1 MATGINFNPASFRG
15 PEIAR
20 RGPANPV
27 KSETPGPIDGYQPA
41 AEAPPTAPGV
51 TFTVSTQQLA
61 TAAFQQT
68 LTTLTSAGIPVSVVI
83 SQAASAAQPAVSR
96 EEFQELGGEVRTLSR
111 QVSQLQSQVENLAKP
126 KPPTYGGD

>member
-27 KSETPGPIDGYQPA
+27 KSETPGPVDGYQPA
-41 AEAPPTAPGV
+41 AEALPTAPGV

-83 SQAASAAQPAVSR
+83 SQAASAQPAVGR

-111 QVSQLQSQVENLAKP
+111 QVSQLQTQVDNMAKP

>member
-15 PEIAR
+15 QEIAR

-27 KSETPGPIDGYQPA
+27 KSETPGPVDGYQPA

-61 TAAFQQT
+61 TAAIQQT
-68 LTTLTSAGIPVSVVI
+68 LTTLTSSGIPVSVVI
-83 SQAASAAQPAVSR
+83 SQAASAQPTVSR

-111 QVSQLQSQVENLAKP
+111 QVNQLQSQVENLAKP